1 MNIGFKKRFVAYL
14 IDLLIIG
21 FILGMVVTFKEKDEE
36 VIELNKDLNLVE
48 ELYVNEE
55 ISYDDYFERVTV
67 IIQDID
73 KECVVY
79 TMVNI
84 LLIVGY
90 FIILPF
96 LCNGQTLGKRI
107 FKIKI
112 EPNEKE
118 KLSIV
123 NYIIRN
129 IIINGLGYMV
139 LMLLILYLLPS
150 KTYFIFE
157 SIFSFIQITLVI
169 ISISMVLY
177 RKDKSGLHDILSG
190 TKVVSVSEA

>member
-79 TMVNI
+79 TVVNI

-112 EPNEKE
+112 ESNEKE

-169 ISISMVLY
+169 ISVSMVLY
-177 RKDKSGLHDILSG
+177 RKDKRGLHDILSG